1 MRYCQGVTSP
11 WRKQQAAA
19 TRRQIALAARRRF
32 SADGY
37 AATTIEAIAAEAGVA
52 PATVY
57 KVFGTKR
64 AMAGELLALVDKE
77 AGIEGFREI
86 LATGED
92 PRGLLATVVQL
103 GRSLFEHSG
112 DIISAVR
119 GAAAV
124 EPEFAGVY
132 AEGRRRHMTGCRTLA
147 DRLAGMGALR
157 DGIDASWAAGVISM
171 YSDNETFDKLTTL
184 FGWTLDQCQER
195 LTGQLCQLLLGPGQR
210 HQSPNTAGRSPTRAG
225 RQRRAGGTDGAGRS
239 GHAD

>member
-1 MRYCQGVTSP
+1 MTSP

-32 SADGY
+32 AADGY

-64 AMAGELLALVDKE
+64 AMAGELLALVDQE
-77 AGIEGFREI
+77 AGIDRFRQI
-86 LATGED
+86 IATSQD
-92 PRGLLATVVQL
+92 PRTLLATVVQL

-112 DIISAVR
+112 DIIAAVR

-147 DRLAGMGALR
+147 GRLASLGALR
-157 DGIDASWAAGVISM
+157 DGIDTTWAAGVISLCA
-171 YSDNETFDKLTTL
+171 DNDTYEKLTTL
-184 FGWTLDQCQER
+184 FGWTPGQCQER
-195 LTGQLCQLLLGPGQR
+195 LTRHLCDLLLGHGQQ
-210 HQSPNTAGRSPTRAG
+210 HTSSNTAGRSPSRAG
-225 RQRRAGGTDGAGRS
+225 RQPRASGASSAGRS
-239 GHAD
+239 GHAG

>member
-1 MRYCQGVTSP
+1 MVTSP

-37 AATTIEAIAAEAGVA
+37 AATTIDAIAAEAGVA

-64 AMAGELLALVDKE
+64 AMAGELLALVDQE
-77 AGIEGFREI
+77 AGIDGFRQI
-86 LATGED
+86 LATGDD
-92 PRGLLATVVQL
+92 PRKLLATCVQL

-132 AEGRRRHMTGCRTLA
+132 AEGRRRHMTGCRLLA
-147 DRLAGMGALR
+147 DRLDSMGALR
-157 DGIDASWAAGVISM
+157 DGIDATWAAGVISM
-171 YSDNETFDKLTTL
+171 CTDNDTYDKLTTL
-184 FGWTLDQCQER
+184 FGWTLGQCQER
-195 LTGQLCQLLLGPGQR
+195 LTRHLCELLLAPGQR
-210 HQSPNTAGRSPTRAG
+210 HRSPTTTGRRPSRAG
-225 RQRRAGGTDGAGRS
+225 RQHRAGDAGGAGSSDR
-239 GHAD
+239 AD

>member
-1 MRYCQGVTSP
+1 MTSP

-19 TRRQIALAARRRF
+19 TRRHIALAARRRF

-37 AATTIEAIAAEAGVA
+37 PATTIEAIAAEAGVA

-57 KVFGTKR
+57 KIFGTKR
-64 AMAGELLALVDKE
+64 AMAGELLALVDTE
-77 AGIEGFREI
+77 AGVDGFREI
-86 LATGED
+86 LATSED
-92 PRGLLATVVQL
+92 PRELLATCVRL

-147 DRLAGMGALR
+147 DRLASMGALR
-157 DGIDASWAAGVISM
+157 DATDGSWAAGVISM
-171 YSDNETFDKLTTL
+171 HTDNETFEKLTAL

-195 LTGQLCQLLLGPGQR
+195 LTGQLCELLLDPGHGHR
-210 HQSPNTAGRSPTRAG
+210 SRNTTGR
-225 RQRRAGGTDGAGRS
+225 
-239 GHAD
+239 

>member
-1 MRYCQGVTSP
+1 MTSP

-19 TRRQIALAARRRF
+19 TRRHIALAARRRF

-57 KVFGTKR
+57 KIFGTKR
-64 AMAGELLALVDKE
+64 AMAGELLALVDTE
-77 AGIEGFREI
+77 AGVEGFREI
-86 LATGED
+86 LATSED
-92 PRGLLATVVQL
+92 SRELLATCVRL

-119 GAAAV
+119 GAAAA

-132 AEGRRRHMTGCRTLA
+132 AEGRRRHMIGCRSLA
-147 DRLAGMGALR
+147 DRLAALGALR
-157 DGIDASWAAGVISM
+157 DAVDASWAAGVISM
-171 YSDNETFDKLTTL
+171 HTDNETFEKLTAL

-195 LTGQLCQLLLGPGQR
+195 LTGQLCELLLGPGR
-210 HQSPNTAGRSPTRAG
+210 GHRSRNTTGR
-225 RQRRAGGTDGAGRS
+225 
-239 GHAD
+239 